1 MSIFDI
7 FKKLEKEKEPVTPPE
22 YIVAGLGN
30 PGKDY
35 ENTRHNAGFMVMDYL
50 ASRENI
56 RIDRAKWNALF
67 ADASFMGKRVLFV
80 KPQTFMNKSGEAIRD
95 IAEFYKIPA
104 EKIIIIYD
112 DINFAPGQMRIRK
125 KGSAGG
131 HNGMKDIIYQ
141 LQTDEF
147 PRFRIGVGSKP
158 EGWQLMDWV
167 LSKFGAE
174 DKVEMDKA
182 IENAYEA
189 LKIYFTEGIDEAMQ
203 KFN

>member
-7 FKKLEKEKEPVTPPE
+7 FKKLEKESAPVTPPE

-35 ENTRHNAGFMVMDYL
+35 AETRHNAGFMVMDYL
-50 ASRENI
+50 AEKENI

-67 ADASFMGKRVLFV
+67 ADAEFFGKRVLFV

-104 EKIIIIYD
+104 EKILIIYD
-112 DINFAPGQMRIRK
+112 DINFAPGVMRIRK

-141 LQTDEF
+141 LGTEEF
-147 PRFRIGVGSKP
+147 PRFRIGVGAKP
-158 EGWQLMDWV
+158 EGWQLYDWV
-167 LSKFGAE
+167 LGKFSAE
-174 DKVEMDKA
+174 DITEMRKSV
-182 IENAYEA
+182 ENAYEA
-189 LKIYFTEGIDEAMQ
+189 LKLYFTEGIEEAMQ